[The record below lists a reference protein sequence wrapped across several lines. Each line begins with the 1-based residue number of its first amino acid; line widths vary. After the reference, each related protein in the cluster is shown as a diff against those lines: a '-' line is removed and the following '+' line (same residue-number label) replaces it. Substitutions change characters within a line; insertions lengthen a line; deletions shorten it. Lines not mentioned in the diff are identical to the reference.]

1 LCAQEGTPTGVSL
14 AGRGSDAGGEDAP
27 DRARADA
34 MAEPGEFSLDAAM
47 PPAKVLLSQLDD

>member
-1 LCAQEGTPTGVSL
+1 VCGYANRCQSG
-14 AGRGSDAGGEDAP
+14 GRGSDAGGEDAP